1 MKTIKMILAF
11 LLILFYLFLNYSPL
25 LFEFLL
31 DKELDNGGSVSTLA
45 KEVSKNASCSL
56 DIVGSLVE
64 TGKEDIRHELSCNN
78 KYKDIHFSIYIFK
91 TQTEKNK
98 FLAENKKRKVYFQKN
113 FGSYYNPT
121 HARNSTRGQPEFYN
135 PCFKHGKYYV
145 VCENANWNHN
155 TGVPQFNGE
164 PYYHEFTGNDIDW
177 EIPLEK
183 KK

>member
-1 MKTIKMILAF
+1 MKTIKIILVS
-11 LLILFYLFLNYSPL
+11 LSILFYLFLNYSTL

-56 DIVGSLVE
+56 DIIGSLVE
-64 TGKEDIRHELSCNN
+64 TSNEDTMHSFWCTHNRKNVHFF
-78 KYKDIHFSIYIFK
+78 IHIFT
-91 TQTEKNK
+91 TQAEKNK
-98 FLAENKKRKVYFQKN
+98 FLKEDTARRVYFQKN
-113 FGSYYNPT
+113 FGSYYNPK
-121 HARNSTRGQPEFYN
+121 HDRNLTRGQPEFYN

-164 PYYHEFTGNDIDW
+164 PYYHEFKGTNIDW